1 LTGEIDACDD
11 TGSTVEIKTKPAW
24 IHNDNVRTTTNWI
37 QSSMTGTRKM
47 LTAGYYTDK
56 KGPVSFL
63 KNNIITQS
71 LQEYCQSHQIN
82 NDKQNEI
89 YKYGSDILHKINDA
103 CIKIGTIYE
112 VTIDKKDINNILIK
126 ECNNNEFP
134 INDTIIRNTTEA
146 VITIINNNLYK
157 ESSRSEHNKDDDTRK
172 SNMKKENNRNDTVFR
187 I

>member
-1 LTGEIDACDD
+1 MTGEIDACDD
-11 TGSTVEIKTKPAW
+11 NGSTIEIKTKPAW
-24 IHNDNVRTTTNWI
+24 IHTDTVRTTTAWI
-37 QSSMTGTRKM
+37 QSSMTGTKKM
-47 LTAGYYTDK
+47 ITAGYYTDKNNK

-103 CIKIGTIYE
+103 CNKIGTVYE
-112 VTIDKKDINNILIK
+112 ITSDKNDINNILIK
-126 ECNNNEFP
+126 ECDNNEFP
-134 INDTIIRNTTEA
+134 INDTIIRNTIEA
-146 VITIINNNLYK
+146 VITIINNNTNNNNNIKK
-157 ESSRSEHNKDDDTRK
+157 ES
-172 SNMKKENNRNDTVFR
+172 NRNDTVFR